1 MQNLSES
8 SKIKPTNK
16 RLGSSESM
24 SAEYDLTIIGG
35 GPVGMFAAFYA
46 GMRNARV
53 QLLESL
59 PTLGGQVQ
67 ALYPEKMIHDVAG
80 YPAIKA
86 TDLVSQLASQ
96 MKQFPI
102 DVALSSAVVN
112 VSGAMG
118 DFTVTTVNGTVSH
131 TKAIIVATGSGAFE
145 PRRLAVDNAGDFEGS
160 QLFYHIPSLDKFKD
174 QTVLVAGGGDSAI
187 DMALMLEKVAKKVYI
202 MHRRNQFRGMEHSVD
217 LLKASSVEIKTPFL
231 IKALAETPSGQLN
244 LSMKEVRGTAEE
256 TLAVDDLIVNY
267 GFIAD
272 NKVIRNWDVVPTM
285 TNHLFDVDTEMNTD
299 VPGITA
305 IGDTVTY
312 PGKLGLIASGFGEAP
327 NAVNQL
333 MMRLYPERRSPLHS
347 TTLFEK
353 NAHH

>member
-1 MQNLSES
+1 MS
-8 SKIKPTNK
+8 S
-16 RLGSSESM
+16 
-24 SAEYDLTIIGG
+24 EYDLTIIGG

-67 ALYPEKMIHDVAG
+67 AMYPEKMIHDIAG
-80 YPAIKA
+80 YSAIKGS
-86 TDLVSQLASQ
+86 DLVKQLEKQ
-96 MKQFPI
+96 MGEFPI
-102 DVALSSAVVN
+102 DVSLSSAVTN
-112 VSGAMG
+112 VSGQMG
-118 DFTVTTVNGTVSH
+118 DFTVTTAQGATSH
-131 TKAIIVATGSGAFE
+131 TKAIIIATGSGAFE
-145 PRRLAVDNAGDFEGS
+145 PRRLAVENAADFEGR
-160 QLFYHIPSLDKFKD
+160 QLFYHIPSLEQFKD

-187 DMALMLEKVAKKVYI
+187 DMALMLEPVAKQVYI
-202 MHRRNQFRGMEHSVD
+202 MHRRNRFRGMEHSVD
-217 LLKASSVEIKTPFL
+217 LLKASTVTIKTPYL
-231 IKALAETPSGQLN
+231 IKALAPTADGQLG
-244 LSMKEVRGTAEE
+244 LTMKEVRGTAEE
-256 TLAVDDLIVNY
+256 QLAVDALIVNY

-272 NKVIRNWDVVPTM
+272 NKVIRGWDVAPTM
-285 TNHLFDVDTEMNTD
+285 SNQCFAVDTEMNTD
-299 VPGITA
+299 VAGITA

-353 NAHH
+353 NGR

>member
-1 MQNLSES
+1 MS
-8 SKIKPTNK
+8 S
-16 RLGSSESM
+16 
-24 SAEYDLTIIGG
+24 EYDLTIIGG

-59 PTLGGQVQ
+59 PELGGQVQ

-80 YPAIKA
+80 YPAIKGR
-86 TDLVSQLASQ
+86 DLVAQLA
-96 MKQFPI
+96 KQLAEFPI
-102 DVALSSAVVN
+102 DIHTKSPVADVT
-112 VSGAMG
+112 GQMG
-118 DFTVTTVNGTVSH
+118 DFTITTTHGEVSH
-131 TKAIIVATGSGAFE
+131 SKAIIVATGTGAFE
-145 PRRLAVDNAGDFEGS
+145 PRRLAVENADQFEDQ
-160 QLFYHIPSLDKFKD
+160 QLFYHIPNLATFKD

-187 DMALMLEKVAKKVYI
+187 DMALMLEPVAKKVYI

-231 IKALAETPSGQLN
+231 IKAMAKRADGQLD
-244 LSMKEVRGTAEE
+244 LTMKEVRGDAEE
-256 TLAVDDLIVNY
+256 HVLVDDLIVNY

-272 NKVIRNWDVVPTM
+272 NRALQAWQVAPAMEHYLIDV
-285 TNHLFDVDTEMNTD
+285 NTEMNTTI
-299 VPGITA
+299 PGIAA
-305 IGDTVTY
+305 IGDAVTY

-333 MMRLYPERRSPLHS
+333 MMTLYPERRSPLHS

-353 NAHH
+353 RANQK